1 VSAVGHIRTQPPPL
15 DLSIATGRAGRDQR
29 PARVF
34 SSLAAVVQQRLA
46 ERTMMAADE
55 HIVRMRQAAA
65 ELPVT

>member
-1 VSAVGHIRTQPPPL
+1 LQIT
-15 DLSIATGRAGRDQR
+15 IAE
-29 PARVF
+29 AR
-34 SSLAAVVQQRLA
+34 RLA